1 MAIARTGVYVD
12 DYLEYASTLPAELQ
26 RLLNTI
32 RELDD
37 RSQSMI
43 NRTRQQTKHCLGL
56 STHGYKKGNHYGGH
70 HYNNNNMNEEDDI
83 AIEKMR
89 KEIEANQDSAFSLC
103 TEKVLLA
110 RQAYDL
116 IDSHIKRLDEDLN
129 NFAEDLKQE
138 GKIPPDEPAILPAL
152 PLVLK
157 SESRRPIYGT
167 PQSKRLDYRDRDWD
181 RERDRDFELMPP
193 PGSHK
198 KDYTA
203 AVDFDQPID
212 PNEPTYCVCHQ
223 VSFGDMIACD
233 NENCQGGE
241 WFHYAC
247 VGLTP
252 ETRFK
257 GKWYCPTCKLLPQ
270 CQ

>member
-12 DYLEYASTLPAELQ
+12 DYLEYSSTLPAELQ

-32 RELDD
+32 RELDE

-43 NRTRQQTKHCLGL
+43 NQTRQQTKYCLGIAANR
-56 STHGYKKGNHYGGH
+56 GNGNSYMNNGH
-70 HYNNNNMNEEDDI
+70 EDEETV
-83 AIEKMR
+83 EKMR
-89 KEIEANQDSAFSLC
+89 KDIEASQENALSLC

-116 IDSHIKRLDEDLN
+116 IDSHVKRLDEDLTY
-129 NFAEDLKQE
+129 FAEDLKQE
-138 GKIPPDEPAILPAL
+138 GKIPPDEPAILPPL
-152 PLVLK
+152 PIVPPK
-157 SESRRPIYGT
+157 VEKRKFFYGT

-198 KDYTA
+198 R
-203 AVDFDQPID
+203 DFATPLDVDQPID

-223 VSFGDMIACD
+223 VLP
-233 NENCQGGE
+233 
-241 WFHYAC
+241 HYFC
-247 VGLTP
+247 RYNYL
-252 ETRFK
+252 FK
-257 GKWYCPTCKLLPQ
+257 
-270 CQ
+270 

>member
-32 RELDD
+32 RELDE
-37 RSQSMI
+37 RSHSMI
-43 NRTRQQTKHCLGL
+43 NQTRQQTKYCLGMAPQ
-56 STHGYKKGNHYGGH
+56 SSKRGNDVN
-70 HYNNNNMNEEDDI
+70 YNNNNIPEDDTDERI
-83 AIEKMR
+83 IKDMEK
-89 KEIEANQDSAFSLC
+89 NQESALSLC

-110 RQAYDL
+110 RQAHDI

-129 NFAEDLKQE
+129 NFAEDLKHE
-138 GKIPPDEPAILPAL
+138 GKIAPDEPAILPPQPIL
-152 PLVLK
+152 IPKVEK
-157 SESRRPIYGT
+157 RRGYYGT
-167 PQSKRLDYRDRDWD
+167 PQSKRMDFRDREFE

-193 PGSHK
+193 PGIK
-198 KDYTA
+198 KEFSIPID
-203 AVDFDQPID
+203 DQPID
-212 PNEPTYCVCHQ
+212 PNEPRYCVCHQ

-241 WFHYAC
+241 WFHYTC

-252 ETRFK
+252 ETRFR
-257 GKWYCPTCKLLPQ
+257 GKWYCPTCRTLPLSQ
-270 CQ
+270 F

>member
-32 RELDD
+32 RELDE
-37 RSQSMI
+37 RSHSMI
-43 NRTRQQTKHCLGL
+43 NQTRQQTKYCLGL
-56 STHGYKKGNHYGGH
+56 AQSSKRGNG
-70 HYNNNNMNEEDDI
+70 NNYHNSINEEDD
-83 AIEKMR
+83 AVERMK
-89 KEIEANQDSAFSLC
+89 KDIEANQDNALSLC

-110 RQAYDL
+110 RQAHDL

-129 NFAEDLKQE
+129 YFAEDLKHE
-138 GKIPPDEPAILPAL
+138 GKISPDEPAVLPPQPIIVPKL
-152 PLVLK
+152 EKRK
-157 SESRRPIYGT
+157 SFYGT
-167 PQSKRLDYRDRDWD
+167 PQSKRIDYREREWD

-193 PGSHK
+193 PGSK
-198 KDYTA
+198 KDFSIPA
-203 AVDFDQPID
+203 DVDQPID

-247 VGLTP
+247 VGLTS

-257 GKWYCPTCKLLPQ
+257 GKWYCPTCRMLPQ
-270 CQ
+270 SQL

>member
-32 RELDD
+32 RELDE
-37 RSQSMI
+37 RSQGMI
-43 NRTRQQTKHCLGL
+43 NQTRQQTKYCLGM
-56 STHGYKKGNHYGGH
+56 SSQSSKKGH
-70 HYNNNNMNEEDDI
+70 HSEDDE
-83 AIEKMR
+83 AAFEKLR
-89 KEIEANQDSAFSLC
+89 REIEASQDNALSLC

-110 RQAYDL
+110 RQAHDL

-129 NFAEDLKQE
+129 NFAEDLKHE
-138 GKIPPDEPAILPAL
+138 GKIPQDEPAILPPL
-152 PLVLK
+152 PIVTVPK
-157 SESRRPIYGT
+157 TEKRRSTYGT
-167 PQSKRLDYRDRDWD
+167 PQSRRFEYRDRDWE
-181 RERDRDFELMPP
+181 RERDKDSELMPP

-198 KDYTA
+198 KDF
-203 AVDFDQPID
+203 AVPVDIDQPID
-212 PNEPTYCVCHQ
+212 PNEPIYCICHQ

-257 GKWYCPTCKLLPQ
+257 GKWYCPTCRQLSQ
-270 CQ
+270 FSS

>member
-43 NRTRQQTKHCLGL
+43 DQTRQQTKYCLGL
-56 STHGYKKGNHYGGH
+56 STQSLKKGI
-70 HYNNNNMNEEDDI
+70 NNSNSEDEET
-83 AIEKMR
+83 AFEKLR
-89 KEIEANQDSAFSLC
+89 KDIEANQDNALSLC

-110 RQAYDL
+110 RQAGDL

-138 GKIPPDEPAILPAL
+138 GKISPDEPAILPPL
-152 PLVLK
+152 PLVSKNEKRK
-157 SESRRPIYGT
+157 SIYMV
-167 PQSKRLDYRDRDWD
+167 PQSKRPDYRDRDWD

-198 KDYTA
+198 KDFA
-203 AVDFDQPID
+203 PSLDVDQPID
-212 PNEPTYCVCHQ
+212 PNEPTYCICHQ

-241 WFHYAC
+241 WFHYSC

-257 GKWYCPTCKLLPQ
+257 GKWYCPTCKVLPQ